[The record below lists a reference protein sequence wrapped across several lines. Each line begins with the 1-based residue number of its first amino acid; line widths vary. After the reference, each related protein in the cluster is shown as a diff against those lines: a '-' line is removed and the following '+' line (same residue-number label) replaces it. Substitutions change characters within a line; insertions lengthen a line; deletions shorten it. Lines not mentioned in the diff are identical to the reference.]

1 MTAMGHTMVT
11 VSLLLLVMSC
21 SMGNQ
26 HSAVAF
32 SEESLKDLSRLPHF
46 QRHWLQ
52 RLDQQANTK
61 RNLNTRLTTA
71 LPSSTTTTTTTT
83 TTTATL
89 IETTDDSLEEVGERD
104 ERVTTSGPSVVSRH
118 ADGGVD
124 RSSLTLTI
132 SEAKE
137 RLKARKIKKSKIKT
151 ALMQQKEAEED
162 GHNYKKA
169 DAHLR
174 DEKEEAVEVKKHIQR
189 MVNASCSTPALRLV
203 YVRQQHEAAPNIRY
217 LPACTWLH
225 RCSDEI
231 GCCTDDSK
239 TCSASHIESVSL
251 PFFVLTMTGMETKR
265 TVTRLSFENH
275 TSCECVGRN
284 SDVMPRTEPYS
295 IADEPGHHHRRRPS
309 SLLHDGTNSSDE
321 GKDHHEH
328 SKKKTKSVQLRRRQ
342 LGRVAMARSADPHL
356 FLQQRDQE
364 ILAEQEEEFVSESS
378 HPMISKRQLSDAPLQ
393 TKNLNHSNGSQC
405 RCPSGYTPV
414 GNDKKKRTT
423 TCGMCQCYDEENRH
437 HRHRHQSNNRGKWP
451 SNHRPAR
458 QPLLRCGRLKRGLD
472 AFSPRDRGCIIE
484 KKCGTPECDYGRYV
498 QLAGRCP
505 RRNELR
511 PASSSVSG

>member
-1 MTAMGHTMVT
+1 MTAMGHQMVI
-11 VSLLLLVMSC
+11 VSLLVTAC
-21 SMGNQ
+21 SMSNQ

-71 LPSSTTTTTTTT
+71 LPSSSTTTTTTS
-83 TTTATL
+83 TL

-104 ERVTTSGPSVVSRH
+104 ERVTTSGPSVISSSQH

-124 RSSLTLTI
+124 RSSVTLTI

-151 ALMQQKEAEED
+151 ALMKEAEED

-174 DEKEEAVEVKKHIQR
+174 NEKEEAVEVKKHIQR
-189 MVNASCSTPALRLV
+189 MANATCSSPAARLV
-203 YVRQQHEAAPNIRY
+203 YVRQQHEAAPNVRY

-295 IADEPGHHHRRRPS
+295 IADEPHHRPS
-309 SLLHDGTNSSDE
+309 AVHDGTNNSDE
-321 GKDHHEH
+321 GKYHHLHNE
-328 SKKKTKSVQLRRRQ
+328 KSVQLRRRP
-342 LGRVAMARSADPHL
+342 LGRVAMARSAHFILP
-356 FLQQRDQE
+356 QRDQE
-364 ILAEQEEEFVSESS
+364 ISSQEEAS
-378 HPMISKRQLSDAPLQ
+378 HPMIAERQLSDAPLEA
-393 TKNLNHSNGSQC
+393 KHVNYSNGSQC

-414 GNDKKKRTT
+414 SDGKKKRTT
-423 TCGMCQCYDEENRH
+423 CAMCQCFDEESRH
-437 HRHRHQSNNRGKWP
+437 HRHRHHHRNRWP

-458 QPLLRCGRLKRGLD
+458 PPLLRCGRLKRGLD
-472 AFSPRDRGCIIE
+472 AFSPRDRGCVIE
-484 KKCGTPECDYGRYV
+484 KKCGTPECDYGRY
-498 QLAGRCP
+498 LEWEGRCP

>member
-1 MTAMGHTMVT
+1 MTAMGHRMVT
-11 VSLLLLVMSC
+11 VSLLLLVMAR
-21 SMGNQ
+21 SMSNQ

-61 RNLNTRLTTA
+61 RNTRLTTA
-71 LPSSTTTTTTTT
+71 LPGSSTTTTTTTT
-83 TTTATL
+83 TL
-89 IETTDDSLEEVGERD
+89 IETTDESLEEVGERD
-104 ERVTTSGPSVVSRH
+104 ERVTYSGPSVVSSSRH
-118 ADGGVD
+118 ADGGAD
-124 RSSLTLTI
+124 RSTLTLTI

-189 MVNASCSTPALRLV
+189 MANASCSTPALRLV
-203 YVRQQHEAAPNIRY
+203 YVRQQHEAPPNVRY

-295 IADEPGHHHRRRPS
+295 VADKAGHHHRPS
-309 SLLHDGTNSSDE
+309 PLHDGANSSDE
-321 GKDHHEH
+321 GKHHHEH
-328 SKKKTKSVQLRRRQ
+328 NKKTKSVQLRRRP
-342 LGRVAMARSADPHL
+342 LGRVAMARSADAHL

-364 ILAEQEEEFVSESS
+364 ILAQQDEDFVSELA
-378 HPMISKRQLSDAPLQ
+378 HAMVAQLSDAPLPA
-393 TKNLNHSNGSQC
+393 KNLDYSNVSQC

-414 GNDKKKRTT
+414 SSGKKKRT

-437 HRHRHQSNNRGKWP
+437 HRHRHHSNHRGKWP

-458 QPLLRCGRLKRGLD
+458 HPLLRCGRLKRGLD
-472 AFSPRDRGCIIE
+472 TFSPRDRGCIIE
-484 KKCGTPECDYGRYV
+484 KKCGTPECDYGRYMES
-498 QLAGRCP
+498 AGRCP

-511 PASSSVSG
+511 PASTSVSG